1 MKARLSI
8 MVALVLVMSIMMT
21 NCAPAGTTT
30 PEVTETAVYP
40 PAPEFIQIGSSIP
53 LAGKYGG
60 LGKQVLAGYQYA
72 VEDINAAGGVFV
84 EEYNTS
90 IPLNFE
96 YYDDESDA
104 TKTNTNLE
112 QLYAEYD
119 VVAYLGGAGSDVH
132 AAGAAIA
139 EKNKVPYLGISFAWY
154 NIHLR
159 GYDYLFSPFVKSP
172 AQARDLFLF
181 FDEMVPQDPK
191 PNIAI
196 FQEDT
201 DYGIEINSM
210 FEATA
215 KGKGYPVVYY
225 GTYAPRTTDYSSLI
239 QGAMAAQ
246 AEILLG
252 SVSGPDGMAI
262 MRGLAELNWTPKF
275 TLLIRGPDEI
285 TWGENLGT
293 LGDYVAFF
301 PSWHY
306 SEDFP
311 GVEELNAKH
320 QAEFGR
326 PADVLVGPAYACVQ
340 ILADAITRAGTLDR
354 EAVRDAISAT
364 DMTTVIGPVTF
375 NLDGT
380 GNVLN
385 PLEMWLNGQ
394 QEVIWPLDMQT
405 ADFVYPAPAFD
416 QR

>member
-1 MKARLSI
+1 MKARSI
-8 MVALVLVMSIMMT
+8 ILIALMLVTTALVT
-21 NCAPAGTTT
+21 NCAPVEET
-30 PEVTETAVYP
+30 PEVTATEAAYP
-40 PAPEFIQIGSSIP
+40 PAPDYIEVGASIP
-53 LAGKYGG
+53 EAGKYGG

-72 VEDINAAGGVFV
+72 VDDINAAGGVFV
-84 EEYNTS
+84 AEYNAS
-90 IPLNFE
+90 IPLRLN
-96 YYDDESDA
+96 YYDDESDPS
-104 TKTNTNLE
+104 KTNTNLE
-112 QLYAEYD
+112 QLYAEND

-159 GYDYLFSPFVKSP
+159 GYDYLFSPFIKSP

-181 FDEMVPQDPK
+181 LDEMVPQDPK

-196 FQEDT
+196 FQEET

-210 FEATA
+210 FQATA

-225 GTYAPRTTDYSSLI
+225 GTYAPRTTDYSSMI
-239 QGAMAAQ
+239 QAAENAQ
-246 AEILLG
+246 ADILLG

-262 MRGLAELNWTPKF
+262 MRGLAELDWTPKF

-293 LGDYVAFF
+293 LGDFVAFF
-301 PSWHY
+301 PGWHY

-340 ILADAITRAGTLDR
+340 ILADAIERAGTLDR
-354 EAVRDAISAT
+354 EALRDSIADT

-375 NLDGT
+375 NSDGT

-385 PLEMWLNGQ
+385 PLLMWLNGQ
-394 QEVIWPLDMQT
+394 QEVIWPLDMAT